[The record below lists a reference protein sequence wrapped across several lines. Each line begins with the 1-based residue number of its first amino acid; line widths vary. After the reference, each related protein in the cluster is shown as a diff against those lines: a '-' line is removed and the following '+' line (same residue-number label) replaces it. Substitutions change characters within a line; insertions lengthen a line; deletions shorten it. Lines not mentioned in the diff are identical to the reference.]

1 MTNIH
6 HYLLAHNTS
15 IGFICLY
22 GIVLFAAFFTFGFKS
37 KLKEQT
43 YLELKSRIKTWSV
56 IITGGFLILS
66 FSEVISIIGVMLL
79 CFLSFREFIKSV
91 NIRESDKN
99 VIIFAYLMIPFQ
111 FIFIWLN
118 WYSMAIIFIPI
129 YIFLAIPLF
138 LILSKEPQGYLKSVS
153 VIYWAMIASVFCL
166 SHIALIFT
174 LPIDSQNHTFNA
186 ISLIFYLL
194 FLTEINDVLQYL
206 WGKTLGKKIMSSKIL
221 PTISPNKTL
230 AGFIGGVLSTTLI
243 AYFTTRYFT
252 PLNHLESIGLGLLI
266 STGGF
271 IGDVC
276 MSAIKRDLGVKDYSS
291 MLPGHGG
298 ILDRVDS
305 LIYTAP
311 LFFHY
316 LRYLHY

>member
-1 MTNIH
+1 MHSLH

-15 IGFICLY
+15 IGFLCLY
-22 GIVLFAAFFTFGFKS
+22 GIVLLASIITFCFKS

-43 YLELKSRIKTWSV
+43 FLELKSRIKTWSI

-66 FSEVISIIGVMLL
+66 FSEAISILGVMIV
-79 CFLSFREFIKSV
+79 CYLSFHEFIKSV
-91 NIRESDKN
+91 DIREADKN
-99 VIIFAYLMIPFQ
+99 VITFAYLMIPFQ

-118 WYSMAIIFIPI
+118 WYGMAIVFIPI
-129 YIFLAIPLF
+129 YIFLTIPLF
-138 LILSKEPQGYLKSVS
+138 LILSKEPQGYLKSVA
-153 VIYWAMIASVFCL
+153 VLYWAMIASVFCL
-166 SHIALIFT
+166 SHIAMLFT
-174 LPIDSQNHTFNA
+174 LPVDNQNHTFNA

-194 FLTEINDVLQYL
+194 FLTEINDVLQYV
-206 WGKTLGKKIMSSKIL
+206 WGKTLGKKMLKNKIL

-230 AGFIGGVLSTTLI
+230 AGFIGGVISTTII
-243 AYFTTRYFT
+243 AYFTSRYFT
-252 PLNHLESIGLGLLI
+252 PFNHLESIGLGLII
-266 STGGF
+266 SMGGF
-271 IGDVC
+271 VGDVC

-291 MLPGHGG
+291 LLPGHGG